1 MHSIPLGVPHTD
13 KRIVV
18 YREALY
24 QTVKANDNVYM
35 NDVYILFALTFMV
48 SCSFIAFKS

>member
-1 MHSIPLGVPHTD
+1 
-13 KRIVV
+13 
-18 YREALY
+18 
-24 QTVKANDNVYM
+24 VYM